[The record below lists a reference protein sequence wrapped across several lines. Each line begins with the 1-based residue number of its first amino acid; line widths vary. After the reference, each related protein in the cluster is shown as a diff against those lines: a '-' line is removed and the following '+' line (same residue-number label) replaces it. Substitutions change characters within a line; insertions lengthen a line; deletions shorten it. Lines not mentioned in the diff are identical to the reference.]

1 MATTH
6 ETEHNGGGHPS
17 LKQYIFIAILL
28 FAITIVEF
36 IIIMDFPGPR
46 EKVISNALGQPST
59 TILLFLLSG
68 IKFAIVILFYMHLKF
83 DNKLFFWT
91 FVAGMTLAVMVG
103 LSLIGLFTAI
113 KGGDLRAD
121 DAPYAPCYFDH
132 ERGAHGENVCPTPVP
147 RAASTP
153 HPQVNPLA
161 NYSAPPAVVSD
172 GGGGPSAGTLDVS
185 GPPDA
190 GVGEQL
196 VAQYG
201 CNACHSTDGTTLVGP
216 SWLGL
221 YGTEESLDDGTT
233 ATVNDEYIKESVQDP
248 NAKITAG
255 FTAGLMPPTLGVKD
269 EEIPHIIEYMKSL
282 K

>member
-91 FVAGMTLAVMVG
+91 FVGGMTLALMVG

-113 KGGDLRAD
+113 KGGDVRAA
-121 DAPYAPCYFDH
+121 DAPYTPCYFDH
-132 ERGAHGENVCPTPVP
+132 DVGEHGGNVCPDPEPQPT
-147 RAASTP
+147 STP
-153 HPQVNPLA
+153 HPVVPTIVYTA
-161 NYSAPPAVVSD
+161 PVVVAASA
-172 GGGGPSAGTLDVS
+172 SAAADVS
-185 GPPDA
+185 GPPNADLGA
-190 GVGEQL
+190 DL
-196 VAQYG
+196 ALSYG
-201 CNACHSTDGTTLVGP
+201 CGACHSTDGSALVGP
-216 SWLGL
+216 TWQGL
-221 YGTEESLDDGTT
+221 YGTQEALDDGS
-233 ATVNDEYIKESVQDP
+233 TVTVDDDYIKESIQDP
-248 NAKITAG
+248 NVRIVDG

>member
-1 MATTH
+1 MATSH
-6 ETEHNGGGHPS
+6 ETEHSGGGHPT

-36 IIIMDFPGPR
+36 VIIMDFPGEA
-46 EKVISNALGQPST
+46 EKVISDALGEPST

-83 DNKLFFWT
+83 DNKFFLWV
-91 FVAGMTLAVMVG
+91 FIAGMVLAVMVG
-103 LSLIGLFTAI
+103 LALIGLFTAI

-121 DAPYAPCYFDH
+121 DAPYVQCSFDH
-132 ERGAHGENVCPTPVP
+132 DLGAHGENVCPTPAP
-147 RAASTP
+147 QPTSTP
-153 HPQVNPLA
+153 HPVVPTIV
-161 NYSAPPAVVSD
+161 YTAPVIAPAAAVVAD
-172 GGGGPSAGTLDVS
+172 LS

-190 GVGEQL
+190 GLGEQL
-196 VAQYG
+196 VLQYG
-201 CNACHSTDGTTLVGP
+201 CNACHSTDGSTLVGP
-216 SWLGL
+216 TWLGL
-221 YGTEESLDDGTT
+221 YGTQESLDDGTS
-233 ATVNDEYIKESVQDP
+233 ATVDDEYIKESIQDP

-282 K
+282 R